1 MFLWGDPREMIN
13 RTVVIR
19 RQSFGWQPNIKRKI
33 QQPRFAAPKL
43 HLAGFISPVFIV
55 LACTVF
61 SGLFYIYSV
70 NQTAVKGIEIRRVE
84 QNVATEQRNNELLKI
99 KEAELKSLYH
109 IEDESK
115 QLNMVDSANVKYIE
129 EIPSVAYGRSD
140 KE

>member
-1 MFLWGDPREMIN
+1 MTN

-19 RQSFGWQPNIKRKI
+19 RQPFGWQPNIKRKTQI
-33 QQPRFAAPKL
+33 QKPRIAAPKL

-70 NQTAVKGIEIRRVE
+70 NQTAVKGIEIRRAE
-84 QNVATEQRNNELLKI
+84 QEVANEQKNNEFLKI

-109 IEDESK
+109 IEEESK
-115 QLNMVDSANVKYIE
+115 QLDMVDSANIKYLE
-129 EIPSVAYGRSD
+129 ETPSVAYGRSD